1 MGLRDNVSNRPTF
14 LGFIFI
20 LGKMTVY
27 LGLTSKIVIKTSNV
41 LFYAFYFVFSFELIR
56 LVSLVDIDLVILDFF
71 NEIPYFLY
79 L

>member
-27 LGLTSKIVIKTSNV
+27 LGLTSNV
-41 LFYAFYFVFSFELIR
+41 WFIAFYFVFLLELIDAVKR
-56 LVSLVDIDLVILDFF
+56 GA
-71 NEIPYFLY
+71 
-79 L
+79 

>member
-27 LGLTSKIVIKTSNV
+27 LGLTSNV
-41 LFYAFYFVFSFELIR
+41 WFIAFYFVFLFKLIDAVER
-56 LVSLVDIDLVILDFF
+56 GARNERFHSIL
-71 NEIPYFLY
+71 FLKET
-79 L
+79 

>member
-27 LGLTSKIVIKTSNV
+27 LGLTSKIVIKISNV
-41 LFYAFYFVFSFELIR
+41 LFIAFYFVFLFKLIDA
-56 LVSLVDIDLVILDFF
+56 V
-71 NEIPYFLY
+71 EKGA
-79 L
+79 